1 MENEG
6 VVKRIKTGI
15 AGLDRLIAGGVPVG
29 SQVLLL
35 GSPGA
40 GKTLMS
46 LEILYHNA
54 KLEVPSTFITTEEM
68 KESIISNVENA
79 FYAFEE
85 FNEVLEK
92 NTIQLIHKPIIDDFK
107 SRENFERFV
116 AEIIEA
122 MNANKSRILVFDSL
136 SSLRTVMPDDR
147 TFTRS
152 AAYMT
157 EVFREASLTTFITM
171 EANPKADIIESGLY
185 GTSMFDGLIKLYIN
199 QAVGASQYMVEISK
213 LRNSA
218 HKLADVPFQITSN
231 GLDVLAD

>member
-1 MENEG
+1 MENMG
-6 VVKRIKTGI
+6 VIKRIKTGI
-15 AGLDRLIAGGVPVG
+15 AGLDQLISGGVPVG
-29 SQVLLL
+29 SQVLIM

-46 LEILYHNA
+46 IEMLYHNA

-85 FNEVLEK
+85 FEDILEK

-107 SRENFERFV
+107 SRENFEKFI
-116 AEIIEA
+116 AEIVEA

-171 EANPKADIIESGLY
+171 EADPKQDIIRSGIY

-199 QAVGASQYMVEISK
+199 KAVGTSQYMIEIPK

-218 HKLADVPFQITSN
+218 HKLSDVPFQITSK
-231 GLDVLAD
+231 GFDVLAD